1 MNLVPQI
8 SHDGT
13 IVDGGYI
20 KALSF
25 CKTNC
30 ATGKCA
36 EFYKAL
42 LEKNREGFYSC
53 PHGMSC
59 YLSIGEG
66 QTKTIYSC
74 FREKTTYNKTKA
86 KALNQVKEIV
96 YNPVLQEEQLRL
108 LINATYD
115 LCEQERILAERTSA
129 VESIS
134 HEVKKLNSQIK
145 ERSDLILQSYRLI
158 DDDVVL
164 SAENLQRLQE
174 DIRTIFISSSMVASR
189 FSLYDYEKNPDVLS
203 QGAAFDCNVYKK
215 FDKIKRILKNYQK
228 RGITIN
234 IKGSSYDYIEAYPS
248 FELIPLLIVE
258 NAVKYSYSSS
268 SVDICFSK
276 SAGNALTITIDS
288 YSPYC
293 SESEVAHLFEKG
305 IRGKEAK
312 KVSSDGSG
320 VGLYFVKLICDLHN
334 VNVSVSSN
342 KDRRTTINGII
353 YAPFQVRLEFNRT
366 YTI

>member
-8 SHDGT
+8 SDDGT
-13 IVDGGYI
+13 IIDGLYI

-25 CKTNC
+25 CKASC
-30 ATGKCA
+30 AIGKCA
-36 EFYKAL
+36 EFYKSL
-42 LEKNREGFYSC
+42 LEKDIAGFYTC

-59 YLSIGEG
+59 YLSIGDG
-66 QTKTIYSC
+66 QTKTVYSC
-74 FREKTTYNKTKA
+74 FREKATYNKTKA
-86 KALNQVKEIV
+86 KTLNKINENV
-96 YNPVLQEEQLRL
+96 YNPVLQEDQLL
-108 LINATYD
+108 SLIDATND
-115 LCEQERILAERTSA
+115 LYRQECKLIDRTSA

-174 DIRTIFISSSMVASR
+174 DIRTIFISSSMIASR

-203 QGAAFDCNVYKK
+203 QGAIFDCNVYKK

-228 RGITIN
+228 RGVTVN

-248 FELIPLLIVE
+248 FELIPLLVVE
-258 NAVKYSYSSS
+258 NAVKYSYASN
-268 SVDICFSK
+268 SVEIVFVKTATNS
-276 SAGNALTITIDS
+276 LTITIDS

-293 SESEVAHLFEKG
+293 SDTEIAHLFQKG
-305 IRGKEAK
+305 FRGKEAK

-320 VGLYFVKLICDLHN
+320 IGLYFVKLICDLHN
-334 VNVSVSSN
+334 VKISVSSN
-342 KDRRTTINGII
+342 RDRRTTINGIV
-353 YAPFQVRLEFNRT
+353 YAPFQVKLEFDNT
-366 YTI
+366 YAI